1 MKKKI
6 VANIAAMTI
15 LSAAS
20 SAFAS
25 AVPDS
30 YNMLNGN
37 TGSYNYWDETYSGG
51 GCVTCD
57 NAALL
62 GGRGD
67 PDHRAAS
74 GRLDRP
80 GV

>member
-6 VANIAAMTI
+6 FANIAAMTI

-20 SAFAS
+20 SAFAG

-37 TGSYNYWDETYSGG
+37 TGSYNYWDETYSGA

-57 NAALL
+57 DTALT
-62 GGRGD
+62 GG
-67 PDHRAAS
+67 AW
-74 GRLDRP
+74 
-80 GV
+80 